1 MNLAKFLEGQRRLA
15 FPHCL
20 AFARGLALMG
30 GFAFPRCL
38 TFTDGLAL
46 RCYLASIAG
55 IAFPA
60 PAPGRL
66 AIIGIRLVTVIV
78 TIVPARF
85 LPGLSARLLT
95 IFAGLLLMEFL
106 AWFPSIVVSPAV
118 IIVFGIVVSEPH
130 LLAVFRIA
138 RPDDAV
144 EPFSDRHAGLT
155 RGGAGGFA
163 RFWTEA
169 S

>member
-1 MNLAKFLEGQRRLA
+1 MNLAKFLAGQRG
-15 FPHCL
+15 L
-20 AFARGLALMG
+20 AFARGLALTG
-30 GFAFPRCL
+30 GFALSRCL
-38 TFTDGLAL
+38 TFTNGLAL
-46 RCYLASIAG
+46 SCYLASIAG
-55 IAFPA
+55 IAFSA

-85 LPGLSARLLT
+85 LPELSAWLLT
-95 IFAGLLLMEFL
+95 IFAGLFLIEFL

-130 LLAVFRIA
+130 LLAVLRIA

-163 RFWTEA
+163 RFWMEA

>member
-1 MNLAKFLEGQRRLA
+1 MFTRGLA
-15 FPHCL
+15 FP
-20 AFARGLALMG
+20 
-30 GFAFPRCL
+30 
-38 TFTDGLAL
+38 
-46 RCYLASIAG
+46 CYLASIAG

-66 AIIGIRLVTVIV
+66 AIIGIRLVT
-78 TIVPARF
+78 IVPARF
-85 LPGLSARLLT
+85 LTELSARLLT

-155 RGGAGGFA
+155 HGGAGGFA

>member
-1 MNLAKFLEGQRRLA
+1 MNLAKFLAGQRGLA

-20 AFARGLALMG
+20 AFARGLALTG

-38 TFTDGLAL
+38 PFPAGLAL
-46 RCYLASIAG
+46 PRYIVSIAG

-66 AIIGIRLVTVIV
+66 AIIGVRLVTVIV

-85 LPGLSARLLT
+85 LPELLAWLLT
-95 IFAGLLLMEFL
+95 VFAGLFLMEFL

-118 IIVFGIVVSEPH
+118 VVFGIVVGEPH
-130 LLAVFRIA
+130 LLAVLRIA

>member
-1 MNLAKFLEGQRRLA
+1 MNLAKFLAGQSRLA

-20 AFARGLALMG
+20 AFARCLMFTRGLA
-30 GFAFPRCL
+30 FP
-38 TFTDGLAL
+38 
-46 RCYLASIAG
+46 CYLASIAG

-85 LPGLSARLLT
+85 LPELSARLLT

-163 RFWTEA
+163 SFWTEA